1 MCKIIRY
8 RYTKCWR
15 PADAGEDYDEHDP
28 KNLCDGGVD
37 SQKIPCFTD
46 VCDQHEDGIP
56 RYQYVFG
63 GFLNEPPKCNPTV
76 EICYIPTHCAL
87 HRQQMVCAGIPVP
100 VDANIHTEPE
110 APLPDFTWHIPRVP
124 LRDPGFRMVDW
135 NPEPRRVPLDQ
146 PPVSPKTQATFNPE
160 QGGVIN
166 AMYDPEH
173 WVSADDR
180 PIDLLE
186 NHYADP
192 DVNDFPAFPRIKGP
206 AMPPPGPPS
215 TQDMQTPVPQS
226 VQAEPQPANSQLPSQ
241 CNGSQGQPQHSNPQ
255 NEQQTLSAVT
265 GDIPLPA
272 LLSGNMFGNW
282 REVSK
287 AGRSSTGLSS
297 SESSSSS
304 PQVPAVGWPN
314 RDLSSTPDPES
325 TGKSPIWEQDLLAQ
339 LQSFSG
345 GDKSRAPQPVSRLQ
359 SPGQNANPQGQKR
372 SDDDGEGEQIP
383 LKRRKLNSGT
393 PATSIAKRHDMTL
406 RSSGAGASTARGTS
420 TTGPT
425 STHRMKLRPWTPRI
439 APAPTPVR
447 PNTPAAGTVTKRK
460 TRTVARAGTRGSGI
474 SNPPGKA
481 KSTSKPKLPPQRANK
496 VQKEQK
502 KQKKQETKKTTTQT
516 QRPARKQVRGRGT
529 APQQAA
535 TSTTPLSTST
545 TGPMTRSRRAAQGAQ
560 LNPGM
565 D

>member
-37 SQKIPCFTD
+37 SQKIPCFTE
-46 VCDQHEDGIP
+46 VCNQHEDGIP
-56 RYQYVFG
+56 RYQYMFG
-63 GFLNEPPKCNPTV
+63 DFLNEPPKCNPTV
-76 EICYIPTHCAL
+76 EICYVPTYCAL
-87 HRQQMVCAGIPVP
+87 HRQQMVCDGIPVP

-146 PPVSPKTQATFNPE
+146 PPISPKTQATFNPQ

-166 AMYDPEH
+166 AFYDPEH
-173 WVSADDR
+173 WVSADGR

-215 TQDMQTPVPQS
+215 SQDIQTPGPQS
-226 VQAEPQPANSQLPSQ
+226 VQTESQLANSELPSQ
-241 CNGSQGQPQHSNPQ
+241 CNGLQGQPQHNNPQ
-255 NEQQTLSAVT
+255 NEQQTLSSVT
-265 GDIPLPA
+265 EDTPLPA
-272 LLSGNMFGNW
+272 PSSGYKFGTW

-287 AGRSSTGLSS
+287 VGRSSGGSS
-297 SESSSSS
+297 SSDSSASS
-304 PQVPAVGWPN
+304 PQVPAGGWPN
-314 RDLSSTPDPES
+314 RELSSTSAPES
-325 TGKSPIWEQDLLAQ
+325 TGKSPIWEPDLLAQ

-345 GDKSRAPQPVSRLQ
+345 GDKSQTPQPVRRPQ
-359 SPGQNANPQGQKR
+359 SPGQNANPQGLER
-372 SDDDGEGEQIP
+372 SDDDKEEEQMP

-393 PATSIAKRHDMTL
+393 PATSVAKRHDMTL

-420 TTGPT
+420 TTTPT
-425 STHRMKLRPWTPRI
+425 STHRMKLRPRTPRV
-439 APAPTPVR
+439 APAPTPVQ
-447 PNTPAAGTVTKRK
+447 PNTPAPRTATKRK

-474 SNPPGKA
+474 SNATGKA
-481 KSTSKPKLPPQRANK
+481 NSASKPKRPPQKANK
-496 VQKEQK
+496 VQK

-516 QRPARKQVRGRGT
+516 RRPARKQVRGQGA

-535 TSTTPLSTST
+535 TPTTPSSTST

-560 LNPGM
+560 LNPGI